1 MVPKDDG
8 FDEEELIRSEFDS
21 IVSGL
26 SLDESAPSTYLD
38 ELDRIDRS
46 EGFVAPNP
54 SKKASGNGGGV
65 PCLPDVM
72 KYPKPKKPLVLYD
85 DEGNGDCKKVRVTK

>member
-1 MVPKDDG
+1 VSKEPISPNDDG

-38 ELDRIDRS
+38 ELDQIDRS
-46 EGFVAPNP
+46 AGFVAPNP
-54 SKKASGNGGGV
+54 PTQTPRSFFFSAYRAVLRWLKRPFHDNDGV
-65 PCLPDVM
+65 EL
-72 KYPKPKKPLVLYD
+72 
-85 DEGNGDCKKVRVTK
+85 

>member
-1 MVPKDDG
+1 MSNPKPDPDN

-26 SLDESAPSTYLD
+26 SLDESTPSTYLD
-38 ELDRIDRS
+38 ELERIDR

-54 SKKASGNGGGV
+54 PRQSPKGFVSSAKAAINRWLHRG
-65 PCLPDVM
+65 
-72 KYPKPKKPLVLYD
+72 YHD
-85 DEGNGDCKKVRVTK
+85 DDGATV